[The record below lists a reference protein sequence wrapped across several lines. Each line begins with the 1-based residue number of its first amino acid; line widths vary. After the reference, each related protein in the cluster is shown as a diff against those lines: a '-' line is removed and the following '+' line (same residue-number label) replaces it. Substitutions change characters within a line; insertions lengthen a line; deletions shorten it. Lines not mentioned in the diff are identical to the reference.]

1 LEEKKNEYPQ
11 NSKYS
16 IVFGGKKKNILKNSK
31 NSIVFE
37 GKKNPI

>member
-1 LEEKKNEYPQ
+1 LEEKKTNILK

-16 IVFGGKKKNILKNSK
+16 MVFGGKKKNILKNSK
-31 NSIVFE
+31 YSIVFE